1 MATPLAG
8 DISGNVKMAE
18 KAFADCRQGDRQ
30 SLIEYKCGFYY
41 RWQQLCVASGAP
53 ERDDEYLGSV
63 FVRGLH
69 PQFSTLLEA
78 YANHCMGDRPV
89 DVD

>member
-1 MATPLAG
+1 
-8 DISGNVKMAE
+8 MAE
-18 KAFADCRQGDRQ
+18 KAFADYRQGDRQ
-30 SLIEYKCGFYY
+30 SLIEYKAVC
-41 RWQQLCVASGAP
+41 AAIGAP

-78 YANHCMGDRPV
+78 YANHRMGDRPV